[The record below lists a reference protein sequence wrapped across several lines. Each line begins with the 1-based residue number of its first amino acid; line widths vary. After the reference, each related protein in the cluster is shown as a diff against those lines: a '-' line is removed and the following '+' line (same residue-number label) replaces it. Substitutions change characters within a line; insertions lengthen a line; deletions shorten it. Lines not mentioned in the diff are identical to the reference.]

1 MQDCTAV
8 PTDVSISSP
17 LIREVRCCIRTG
29 RPALPN
35 EARQHSEM
43 SASRSGH
50 FRCPTIASVIRRNPS
65 SPRVLRPCPTAQAPG
80 CTVHRYY
87 DPTTG
92 QFLTVDPLVSITGQP
107 FGYANDDPVNG
118 SDPSG
123 DSGNEVD
130 LMCSGGGY
138 HPGESVAQACAYAEA
153 NAKQVTSSE
162 CSNDGSCG
170 NSGCGKFGI
179 KCWYPLIPFAVV
191 LCVAG
196 GCEAALGA
204 IGAGTAATAIVD
216 ACAAT
221 GGECTAAGLYLA
233 SKAAEGQAEADANAC
248 SNPYEKAF
256 YQGVANSIQ
265 DVDLTHLAK
274 ELSEL

>member
-1 MQDCTAV
+1 VSDPTGVRYQFSAAGTLSGSKTYNPYGKCTTCTATT
-8 PTDVSISSP
+8 PFGFEDGYTD
-17 LIREVRCCIRTG
+17 
-29 RPALPN
+29 PN
-35 EARQHSEM
+35 
-43 SASRSGH
+43 G
-50 FRCPTIASVIRRNPS
+50 
-65 SPRVLRPCPTAQAPG
+65 LLYL
-80 CTVHRYY
+80 VHRYY
-87 DPTTG
+87 DPQTG

-221 GGECTAAGLYLA
+221 GGGCTAAGLYLA